1 MTTKAASD
9 PASGPIVLCD
19 IDGTLIRVGGA
30 GVRALAL
37 AFEQMFGVSDAL
49 RSIELSGRS
58 DSWIVGRA
66 FALHGMLDSTETRVA
81 LLDAYV
87 SILPGVLEKTDGCVL
102 PGVHQLLRTLRERG
116 AVLGL
121 GTGNFRRSG
130 FIKLAHFGLHD
141 YFGDGGFGEDSEE
154 RAKLLAIGVS
164 RLRPRAPSA
173 AVVVIGD
180 TPHDVRAARAIEARA
195 VAVATGFATRE
206 ELEASRPDVTLPD
219 LSNLEAAVKAIDAC
233 ET

>member
-1 MTTKAASD
+1 M
-9 PASGPIVLCD
+9 
-19 IDGTLIRVGGA
+19 
-30 GVRALAL
+30 RALAL
-37 AFEQMFGVSDAL
+37 AFEQMFGVTDAL

-66 FALHGMLDSTETRVA
+66 FALHGVPDSTETRVA
-81 LLDAYV
+81 LLDAYA
-87 SILPGVLEKTDGCVL
+87 SILPGVLAKTDGCVL
-102 PGVHQLLRTLRERG
+102 PGVHRLLRTLRERG

-141 YFGDGGFGEDSEE
+141 YFSDGGFGEDSEE

-180 TPHDVRAARAIEARA
+180 TPHDVRAARGIEARA

-206 ELEASRPDVTLPD
+206 ELEASGPDVTLPD
-219 LSNLEAAVKAIDAC
+219 LSNLEAAVKALGA
-233 ET
+233 